1 MAIFYHKKLSTP
13 EYLGSK
19 FKKAR
24 EEKNLTLENLVK
36 ITHIDQKY
44 LQAIEDGNYKLLPK
58 TKVHRQAYVREYCQ
72 TLELNYEEF
81 LAQFKEETK
90 HEKISTEPTNSYQK
104 YYLTSITIFLRNI
117 FIFIIITA
125 FFTYF
130 GFQIKGVLNPPKLN
144 VLSPFE
150 GQTVEN
156 LTVMVQ
162 GEAEKESQLT
172 VNGKEIMLNEKG
184 QFESLIDLSEGL
196 NTIVISATKKHGKTT
211 TVIRHV
217 VTKNVLQ

>member
-1 MAIFYHKKLSTP
+1 MAIFCHKKLNAP

-19 FKKAR
+19 FKKTR
-24 EEKNLTLENLVK
+24 EEKNLTLDDLVL
-36 ITHIDQKY
+36 ITHVEKKY
-44 LQAIEDGNYKLLPK
+44 LQAIEEGNYKLLPK

-72 TLELNYEEF
+72 ALNLDCKEY
-81 LAQFKEETK
+81 LSQFNEETR
-90 HEKISTEPTNSYQK
+90 HEKISPEPSNSYQK
-104 YYLTSITIFLRNI
+104 YYLTSISIFLRNI

-130 GFQIKGVLNPPKLN
+130 GLQIRGILNPPKLN

-156 LTVMVQ
+156 LTVLVQ
-162 GEAEKESQLT
+162 GEAEKETQLT

-184 QFESLIDLSEGL
+184 QFESSIDLAEGL
-196 NTIVISATKKHGKTT
+196 NTIIISATKKHGKTT

-217 VTKNVLQ
+217 VTKNTLQ